1 MTRRQFIEWLRGVE
15 ADFPVASWT
24 VRGVHVWPLI
34 RLSLYSNFQSGTR
47 THSLGA
53 GWRRLGRTAAKDL
66 AAWARAYIVD
76 RRSNRRPWER
86 ADAVFLGSSIGRRPL
101 VEGRRYDPR
110 SGPYVEL
117 LNGLGAECL
126 VWEMSPFG
134 DYNVPRYTPSFFV
147 QPHIMALRT
156 LCHVM
161 PLAEDRV
168 ELQGYEEFLGRV
180 RSARLDFPH
189 GDMMRLRRDVLFLRR
204 LADKFAEWLQRSRA
218 RLGFIAN
225 TGLQEQAFCLACREV
240 GIVSVEVQHGVQGD
254 LQTSYGSW
262 IAIPP
267 NGWETRARVFWNW
280 DDESAAAIN
289 RWAVCAPESHVAVNG
304 GDPWREMWMD
314 GSSELSR
321 RTDRIIEER
330 MRASGAE
337 RHILVT
343 LGSRGDPVPE
353 ALLEVIRSSPPSWCY
368 WFRAHPVNQSTRRLE
383 AERVLAPIGVDPR
396 LMEFATEAPLHAL
409 LRRIDCHLSVG
420 LSTVIT
426 EAAAH
431 GVPSLACSE
440 EASDFFREEAATG
453 MLLVAGA
460 ASDILPGLRQLLA
473 EGRRPVMAEPP
484 RARALM
490 RRLLNGDLVQVSS
503 RRPLAGTELQ
513 C

>member
-1 MTRRQFIEWLRGVE
+1 
-15 ADFPVASWT
+15 
-24 VRGVHVWPLI
+24 
-34 RLSLYSNFQSGTR
+34 
-47 THSLGA
+47 
-53 GWRRLGRTAAKDL
+53 
-66 AAWARAYIVD
+66 
-76 RRSNRRPWER
+76 
-86 ADAVFLGSSIGRRPL
+86 
-101 VEGRRYDPR
+101 
-110 SGPYVEL
+110 
-117 LNGLGAECL
+117 
-126 VWEMSPFG
+126 
-134 DYNVPRYTPSFFV
+134 
-147 QPHIMALRT
+147 
-156 LCHVM
+156 
-161 PLAEDRV
+161 
-168 ELQGYEEFLGRV
+168 
-180 RSARLDFPH
+180 
-189 GDMMRLRRDVLFLRR
+189 
-204 LADKFAEWLQRSRA
+204 
-218 RLGFIAN
+218 
-225 TGLQEQAFCLACREV
+225 
-240 GIVSVEVQHGVQGD
+240 
-254 LQTSYGSW
+254 
-262 IAIPP
+262 
-267 NGWETRARVFWNW
+267 
-280 DDESAAAIN
+280 
-289 RWAVCAPESHVAVNG
+289 
-304 GDPWREMWMD
+304 
-314 GSSELSR
+314 
-321 RTDRIIEER
+321 

-343 LGSRGDPVPE
+343 LSSRGDPVPE

-383 AERVLAPIGVDPR
+383 AERVLAPLGVDPR

-473 EGRRPVMAEPP
+473 EGRRPVLAEPP